1 MSGWTDDDVLVEFDT
16 AAAGST
22 VLRVVDGVG
31 GASGSSLA
39 SRTGVDGAEIVGDG
53 IT

>member
-1 MSGWTDDDVLVEFDT
+1 MSGWTEDDVLVEFDT
-16 AAAGST
+16 AAGGT

-39 SRTGVDGAEIVGDG
+39 SRTGVDGAEIVGEG